1 LRKGFIKGFE
11 MKRTL
16 VVSLKTEVK
25 GEREREVGE
34 EEIKEESFDFRERER
49 ETRLEFFMGKR

>member
-1 LRKGFIKGFE
+1 

-25 GEREREVGE
+25 GEREREEG
-34 EEIKEESFDFRERER
+34 ERER
-49 ETRLEFFMGKR
+49 ESDEARVLYGKKIEEDE